1 MMLSFCEIPRR
12 ADDEQTTEHPVRPTP
27 RDCRSISRGARAA
40 RTTCQ
45 WNVGQ
50 RNAVS
55 DLQDHAVIGP
65 RLDDAAKAWLFAPEA
80 QEPCDTGESTAT
92 ASLPASQF
100 IAKLTRGAGSH
111 KPFAAV
117 LFFPESPLF
126 SPSHMSSNTA
136 AQDEFNQ
143 LVSNNTARATTHPED
158 KHDTDLSDRDLS
170 EEETYRNTQIDA
182 AMRTTTVASE
192 LKLPPASFDSGR
204 FTGVKGVIADAR
216 SYETARKTKW
226 VDRARNAR
234 RSILGFAGMTST
246 TGNSVTITGGARSDS
261 DTDDDAKSHND
272 EDSFLSEWRESRRRE
287 LESAAN
293 RAVRTRKTSPSVR
306 IYGRLDE
313 VDAMGYLDA
322 IEKVNRETTVV
333 VFVCDHE
340 CEVSATIED
349 ALVPLVHANPTTHF
363 VKVHYDE
370 IEFDPAAVPSLLAYR
385 NQGDLVANLTGIIEM
400 MPDDDSFDS
409 ASLKRILQ
417 QHRAL

>member
-1 MMLSFCEIPRR
+1 M
-12 ADDEQTTEHPVRPTP
+12 A
-27 RDCRSISRGARAA
+27 
-40 RTTCQ
+40 
-45 WNVGQ
+45 
-50 RNAVS
+50 
-55 DLQDHAVIGP
+55 
-65 RLDDAAKAWLFAPEA
+65 
-80 QEPCDTGESTAT
+80 ST
-92 ASLPASQF
+92 
-100 IAKLTRGAGSH
+100 
-111 KPFAAV
+111 
-117 LFFPESPLF
+117 
-126 SPSHMSSNTA
+126 TA

-143 LVSNNTARATTHPED
+143 LVSNNTTRASTHPED
-158 KHDTDLSDRDLS
+158 RYDHDQSDQDLD
-170 EEETYRNTQIDA
+170 EEETHRNTQIDA
-182 AMRTTTVASE
+182 AMRIPTASTG

-226 VDRARNAR
+226 VDRAR
-234 RSILGFAGMTST
+234 RSVLGFAGIAPA
-246 TGNSVTITGGARSDS
+246 TGNHVTITGGARSDS
-261 DTDDDAKSHND
+261 ETDDDANSNTD
-272 EDSFLSEWRESRRRE
+272 EDNFLNEWRESRRRE

-322 IEKVNRETTVV
+322 IEKVNRDTTVV
-333 VFVCDHE
+333 VFVYDNE

-363 VKVHYDE
+363 VKVHYDD

-417 QHRAL
+417 QHQAL